1 VILYEIEADYIAV
14 KEIEIERVEEMNN
27 ED

>member
-14 KEIEIERVEEMNN
+14 KEIEIERVEEMDN